1 MLEASVV
8 GSLPKPSWLAEPN
21 VLRAPWRLSGDD
33 LRAAQ
38 NDAVRLAI
46 LDQEEAGLAVV
57 TDGEVRRRHYI
68 WGFLDGLTGVDTERL
83 AMQRSRGG
91 RYSEATEVA
100 RVIAPVERTE
110 PVFLEAC
117 RFARSVTARRL
128 KVTLP
133 GPMTIVDSVADEHYH
148 TDRKSLAMRFAR
160 ILNAEARDLA
170 EAGADVVQFDEPCF
184 NIYLDEVEAWGI
196 EALEQCMDGV
206 VAQKAVH
213 ICYGYGTPAVLAW
226 KTKNTDWGHYGVT
239 LPLLARSSVD
249 QVSIECAASGV
260 DVSVLRELAGK
271 QVLLGVINVGTEE
284 VETPDVVADRIRRA
298 LAHVPAA
305 NVLPC
310 TDCGLVPRTREAS
323 RGKMRALAAGAAIV
337 RAELA
342 AGADRAAMAGQR

>member
-133 GPMTIVDSVADEHYH
+133 GPMTIVDSVAD
-148 TDRKSLAMRFAR
+148 
-160 ILNAEARDLA
+160 
-170 EAGADVVQFDEPCF
+170 
-184 NIYLDEVEAWGI
+184 
-196 EALEQCMDGV
+196 
-206 VAQKAVH
+206 
-213 ICYGYGTPAVLAW
+213 
-226 KTKNTDWGHYGVT
+226 
-239 LPLLARSSVD
+239 
-249 QVSIECAASGV
+249 
-260 DVSVLRELAGK
+260 
-271 QVLLGVINVGTEE
+271 
-284 VETPDVVADRIRRA
+284 
-298 LAHVPAA
+298 
-305 NVLPC
+305 
-310 TDCGLVPRTREAS
+310 
-323 RGKMRALAAGAAIV
+323 
-337 RAELA
+337 
-342 AGADRAAMAGQR
+342 